1 MTEKS
6 LPERSGRACG
16 RKPDMYAIEKSDI
29 GVVPK
34 KEPNKVEVFNAGGS
48 GGKAGDRGK
57 FWKDRLRPARRGRG
71 KH

>member
-1 MTEKS
+1 MAEKS

-34 KEPNKVEVFNAGGS
+34 KEPNKVEVFNVGGS

-57 FWKDRLRPARRGRG
+57 F
-71 KH
+71 

>member
-1 MTEKS
+1 MFENREICVACGRGN

-16 RKPDMYAIEKSDI
+16 RKPDMYAKEKSDT

-34 KEPNKVEVFNAGGS
+34 KGPNKVEIFNAGGP

-57 FWKDRLRPARRGRG
+57 F
-71 KH
+71 

>member
-1 MTEKS
+1 MN
-6 LPERSGRACG
+6 A
-16 RKPDMYAIEKSDI
+16 MEKSDI

-34 KEPNKVEVFNAGGS
+34 KEPNNVAGGNSGGS

-57 FWKDRLRPARRGRG
+57 FWKDRLRLAHRGRS